1 MNMNRMEKTGSS
13 IPTDKGSP
21 CPRRLSKVRPQAV
34 FGKII
39 LAEAAVFSR
48 KTLHSRDTAPCQGR
62 WNGIPGIHIHKRQ
75 VIWI

>member
-21 CPRRLSKVRPQAV
+21 CPRRLSKVMPQAV

-39 LAEAAVFSR
+39 LAGAAVFFR
-48 KTLHSRDTAPCQGR
+48 PCACAAGL
-62 WNGIPGIHIHKRQ
+62 
-75 VIWI
+75 

>member
-21 CPRRLSKVRPQAV
+21 CPRRLSKVMPQAV

-39 LAEAAVFSR
+39 LAGAAVFSR
-48 KTLHSRDTAPCQGR
+48 KTLHSRDTAPCRGR

-75 VIWI
+75 RIWI